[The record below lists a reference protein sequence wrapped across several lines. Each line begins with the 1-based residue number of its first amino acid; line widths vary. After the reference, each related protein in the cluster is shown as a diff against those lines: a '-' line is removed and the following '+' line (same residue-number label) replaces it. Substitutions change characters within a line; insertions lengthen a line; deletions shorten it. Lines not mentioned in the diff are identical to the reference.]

1 MKKVSLKED
10 IFHTT
15 LTIMYDCTIEDARK
29 VIYDLTEIEVRV
41 DKSYEGEG
49 LCVVSGGNG
58 YIWLKVFKNS
68 VEDICLLTHELLH
81 FTFQALNGIGL
92 NPTNDSDET
101 YTYFTQYYQQSALE
115 ELLGGSGEDK

>member
-1 MKKVSLKED
+1 MKKVSLKEN

-15 LTIMYDCTIEDARK
+15 LTIMYDCAIEDARK
-29 VIYDLTEIEVRV
+29 VIYDLTEIEARV
-41 DKSYEGEG
+41 DKSYECDG

-115 ELLGGSGEDK
+115 EILEGSGEDK